1 MPDDSTRRLLK
12 VFGIAVTDLED
23 GAAHAL
29 AAAREAQAAG
39 RGAPE
44 IARILADFL
53 PRVSDANAR
62 LIEVTRLIFERE
74 EATLAELRSRLTQG
88 GTGRAA

>member
-1 MPDDSTRRLLK
+1 MPDDSTRKLLK

-23 GAAHAL
+23 GAARAL

-39 RGAPE
+39 GGAAE

-53 PRVSDANAR
+53 SQVAEVNAR
-62 LIEVTRLIFERE
+62 LMEVTRLIFEPE
-74 EATLAELRSRLTQG
+74 EATLAELRAYLAPG
-88 GTGRAA
+88 GAGRAA